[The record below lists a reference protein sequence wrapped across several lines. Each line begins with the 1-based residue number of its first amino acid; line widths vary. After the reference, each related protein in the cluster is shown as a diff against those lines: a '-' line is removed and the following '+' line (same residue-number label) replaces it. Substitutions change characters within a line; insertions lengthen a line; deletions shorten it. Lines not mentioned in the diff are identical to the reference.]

1 MDKNVLLTLP
11 RLAVGQILDAL
22 YQRLEIWEYT
32 EEYLETGLVR
42 EPYCVEEC
50 SDADEAHKIADCYKE
65 IIQTIEEQVPD

>member
-1 MDKNVLLTLP
+1 MYKNVVLTLP
-11 RLAVGQILDAL
+11 RLAVGQILDAF

-50 SDADEAHKIADCYKE
+50 SDADEAHKIADYYKE
-65 IIQTIEEQVPD
+65 IIQTIEEQISH